1 MKRRVAAMFG
11 MKLLPVSG
19 RMVSSAKQMLDT
31 EMEYIEF
38 LRNKKKMFFMTQVQQ
53 TAVTVVSKKRKAAAA
68 PVAAAAGGGL
78 IGGVLANRAKKFL
91 KKKFG
96 KRDSLSQRMKKVK
109 ARNPIVKLKRNL
121 KARGIKAGRKVNRVL
136 KIDKAKNFIR
146 KQGKKLG
153 GQVKNVGKKIGG
165 KALSVG
171 KSAISAAKT
180 KGANLVN
187 KFIPK
192 SAKKKVA
199 QKLVKTATKKGLQ
212 KAGAKVATKLAAKT
226 AVKVG
231 LKKIP
236 VVGLIA
242 GLGFGVQ
249 RLMKGDITGALMEA
263 GSGIASTIPGPGTA
277 ISAGLDAALIA
288 KDVTGMKDG
297 GQVSSPTQA
306 LIAEGG
312 EPELVVPHSKLGPVF
327 QNLLKQVG
335 TILTDVTTGFLTT
348 LPVPTAASQA
358 VLGEAAKLSSVFGTK
373 ASPLSVFKGG
383 KIAKAAAG
391 FLKKAGGA
399 ALGGAAKLAKGAFR
413 MTPMGLAAGAVG
425 SLFRGKSAKAE
436 TITKRVKTSS
446 MSFVNGEL
454 VESSEFDSAN
464 ATSVGNY
471 PITDTYGSTEGRAR
485 PHGGVD
491 IGTPVGT
498 PVGFNE
504 PGVIVAAGKYGGYG
518 NMMDVWLPQTKIQ
531 MRIAHL
537 SKFIKRTGEF
547 IAGEKLAETGGA
559 KGDPGAGSSTGPHLH
574 FEFDTKKDSTRYG
587 GAGDPMPYAPLISL
601 NAIEPPK
608 ENGTGGPSYGAPLS
622 QTVKWPTSGGG
633 MGGFSLLP
641 LVGGFMSNMIGK
653 GINKLRE
660 PKMIP
665 YPVPVAK
672 PIPFPVTR
680 IVTVEA
686 KVQEA
691 YGVDSFSGKY
701 VKL

>member
-1 MKRRVAAMFG
+1 MKKRVAAMFG
-11 MKLLPVSG
+11 IKLLPSSG
-19 RMVSSAKQMLDT
+19 KLVSSAKRMLDT

-53 TAVTVVSKKRKAAAA
+53 TRVTVISKKAKAAEEKKDS
-68 PVAAAAGGGL
+68 GGGAGL
-78 IGGVLANRAKKFL
+78 
-91 KKKFG
+91 
-96 KRDSLSQRMKKVK
+96 LSQLLRRRRKPPRKTSLEKRLKKVK
-109 ARNPIVKLKRNL
+109 GRNPIVKLKRKM
-121 KARGIKAGRKVNRVL
+121 KAAGIKTGRKVNRVL
-136 KIDKAKNFIR
+136 KIDKAKKFLSN
-146 KQGKKLG
+146 QGAKVGNKI
-153 GQVKNVGKKIGG
+153 KSVGKKVAG
-165 KALSVG
+165 KALEKG
-171 KSAISAAKT
+171 KTVLKAAKS

-187 KFIPK
+187 KIIPK

-199 QKLVKTATKKGLQ
+199 QKLVKTATKKTLQ
-212 KAGAKVATKLAAKT
+212 KAGAKVAGKLAAKT

-236 VVGLIA
+236 VVGLVA
-242 GLGFGVQ
+242 GLGFGLQ

-399 ALGGAAKLAKGAFR
+399 VLGGAGKLAKGAFR

-498 PVGFNE
+498 PVGFTQGGE
-504 PGVIVAAGKYGGYG
+504 ILAAGKFGGYG
-518 NMMDVWLPQTKIQ
+518 NMMDVWLPESKIQ

-537 SKFIKRTGEF
+537 SKFVKKTGEF
-547 IAGEKLAETGGA
+547 MAGEKLAETGGDPQ
-559 KGDPGAGSSTGPHLH
+559 DPGAGSSTGPHLH
-574 FEFDTKKDSTRYG
+574 FEADNKKDSTRYG
-587 GAGDPMPYAPLISL
+587 GAGDPMPYAPLINLS
-601 NAIEPPK
+601 AVEPPK
-608 ENGTGGPSYGAPLS
+608 GKETGTGGVSYGYPLTN
-622 QTVKWPTSGGG
+622 TVKWPSSGGS
-633 MGGFSLLP
+633 MGGPGLFGAI
-641 LVGGFMSNMIGK
+641 GGLMSNLLGSGK
-653 GINKLRE
+653 KQE
-660 PKMIP
+660 PKMVP
-665 YPVPVAK
+665 YPVPVPK
-672 PIPFPVTR
+672 PIPIPVTKV
-680 IVTVEA
+680 VTVEA
-686 KVQEA
+686 KTMDA
-691 YGVDSFSGKY
+691 YGVDTFSGRY